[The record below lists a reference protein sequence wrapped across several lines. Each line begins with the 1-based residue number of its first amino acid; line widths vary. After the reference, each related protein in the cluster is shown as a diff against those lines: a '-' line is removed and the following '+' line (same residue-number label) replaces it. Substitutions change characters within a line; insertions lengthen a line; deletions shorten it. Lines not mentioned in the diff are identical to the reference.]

1 MQHVRVYVQNEG
13 AGAEEAVQSV
23 QHNTITQS
31 SIVPWPGQHSDSYIS
46 PNLFTVTSFSPVDI
60 LLKTQLTACI
70 HFGDVPVP
78 DVLDLVANVVEC
90 VDHLVQ
96 TLGTLH
102 PSFLMSSEMT
112 YCTGVTTMIT

>member
-1 MQHVRVYVQNEG
+1 MSSTI
-13 AGAEEAVQSV
+13 QSPRPALA
-23 QHNTITQS
+23 HDLGSTA
-31 SIVPWPGQHSDSYIS
+31 IVTF
-46 PNLFTVTSFSPVDI
+46 NLIYLLLPATSFSPVDI

-102 PSFLMSSEMT
+102 PFFLMSSEMT